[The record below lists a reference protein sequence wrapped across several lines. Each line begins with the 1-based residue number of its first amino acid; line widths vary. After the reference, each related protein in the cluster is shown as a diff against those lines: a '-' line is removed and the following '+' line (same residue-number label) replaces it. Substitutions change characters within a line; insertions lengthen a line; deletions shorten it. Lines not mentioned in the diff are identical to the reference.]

1 MFFWFKTEG
10 PPHKKIVHSFKE
22 SSSSKNQIHRWSSE
36 ESCLD
41 YNIYH
46 SHCILYLFKFLANR
60 KKLIFVPGRW
70 GAHANGK
77 QTWDEKLANNCMCYT
92 WPNCAFMLGKVNCL
106 HCTVGFIF
114 FFYTWQ
120 PLLHFILNEYIRHV
134 ISSNVY
140 HLVGYCLACIDSTS
154 CCNHPGNSLIISL
167 PLFYAE
173 TGIACVDIVTSCSH
187 F

>member
-10 PPHKKIVHSFKE
+10 PPHEKIVHSFKE

-70 GAHANGK
+70 GTHANGK
-77 QTWDEKLANNCMCYT
+77 QTWDEKLANNCMCYI

-114 FFYTWQ
+114 FFF
-120 PLLHFILNEYIRHV
+120 PILDN
-134 ISSNVY
+134 
-140 HLVGYCLACIDSTS
+140 L
-154 CCNHPGNSLIISL
+154 CCNSFWISILDMLYPLMFIIWL
-167 PLFYAE
+167 A
-173 TGIACVDIVTSCSH
+173 IV
-187 F
+187 